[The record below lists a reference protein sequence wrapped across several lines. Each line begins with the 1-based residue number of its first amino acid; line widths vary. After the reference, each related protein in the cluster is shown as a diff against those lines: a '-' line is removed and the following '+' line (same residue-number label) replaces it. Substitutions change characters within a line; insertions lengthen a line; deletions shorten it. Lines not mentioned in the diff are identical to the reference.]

1 MESDCSTVSAFVEKD
16 ESEDK
21 FALVEIFR
29 FFVNL
34 TKSNLPVLDTAKLQ
48 HIQFLNRIFRK
59 KQSKYE

>member
-34 TKSNLPVLDTAKLQ
+34 TRVLWDLEYRNFYHFEK
-48 HIQFLNRIFRK
+48 R
-59 KQSKYE
+59 EGMV